1 MSEDVIDA
9 DRRISVRIDPEIV
22 DRVALAIHEAF
33 EEDFPKFT
41 AQKWEALTPMAQASM
56 RKRAIAAIRA
66 YNEVVSLADDMEA
79 VWGGWV

>member
-1 MSEDVIDA
+1 MQPTA
-9 DRRISVRIDPEIV
+9 LDPEVV

-33 EEDFPKFT
+33 EEDFPRFT
-41 AQKWEALTPMAQASM
+41 QQRWDALTPMAKASM

-66 YNEVVSLADDMEA
+66 MESTMALKTDMEA